1 MVAVAVLEGAE
12 ELDEAAA
19 IRHGEEEEEGRAW
32 RPGGWYRIGNWG
44 GGIDRY
50 LDQMGRWVVW
60 GGAVAACDRESRS
73 VGRSVGM
80 GVRAAC
86 VVGFTLVASCFR
98 LNEVLH
104 QYELKQGMISF
115 FFFVTFWMTGWKC
128 LGKISTQN
136 R

>member
-60 GGAVAACDRESRS
+60 GGAVAACDREP
-73 VGRSVGM
+73 VGRSVSWDG
-80 GVRAAC
+80 GAGRVRGGFH
-86 VVGFTLVASCFR
+86 VGR
-98 LNEVLH
+98 LMFSV
-104 QYELKQGMISF
+104 K
-115 FFFVTFWMTGWKC
+115 
-128 LGKISTQN
+128 
-136 R
+136 